1 MKKFSVSFLLI
12 QTGIIFIISCIISIA
27 VYAVAGTKNVIM
39 SGLILT
45 VPVMIMIGFIYVC
58 LVNFITG
65 PMAKK
70 TMEKGSREHNFRKTV
85 TLTNQDSFTLGAVV
99 RISEETGKLA
109 YVSFQ
114 NPFVFQ
120 LIRARNVTNVK
131 AGYLAGP
138 FGLTRY
144 VYFEFYYDRKR
155 VRVPTYTS
163 RQMEVVTSS
172 LVAEGISKA
181 EAFRDALLRAQK
193 VDG

>member
-1 MKKFSVSFLLI
+1 MKKYSTPFLLI
-12 QTGIIFIISCIISIA
+12 QTGIIFIISCIISIT
-27 VYAVAGTKNVIM
+27 VYAAAGAANVIT

-45 VPVMIMIGFIYVC
+45 IPVMIMLGFIYVC
-58 LVNFITG
+58 LVNFITS
-65 PMAKK
+65 PIAKK

-85 TLTNQDSFTLGAVV
+85 TLINQDSFTLGAVV

-120 LIRARNVTNVK
+120 LIHARDVTNVK

-144 VYFEFYYDRKR
+144 VYFEFYYDGKR
-155 VRVPTYTS
+155 VRIPTFTS
-163 RQMEVVTSS
+163 RRMEVVTSS